1 MYRDIP
7 TDLLELIEPIVRDHG
22 LELVDIEA
30 HRGRT
35 PWSVRVIVDSPQG
48 DGCVPVD
55 TCGEVSRE
63 IETNLDALEDFPQR
77 YQLEVTSP
85 GLDRWLGREVDF
97 ERACGSTLKVETRV
111 SVNGA
116 RRFRGVLAAFQNQLL
131 LMDVDGRR
139 VEIAFDQV
147 SKATR
152 VYEFTDEDF
161 GKHRKQAKAK
171 KLERQKEREAEASLL
186 EE

>member
-7 TDLLELIEPIVRDHG
+7 TDLLELIEPVVRDHG
-22 LELVDIEA
+22 LELVDVEA

-55 TCGEVSRE
+55 ACAEVSRE
-63 IETNLDALEDFPQR
+63 IETNLDAREDFPQR

-97 ERACGSTLKVETRV
+97 ERACGSTVKVETRV
-111 SVNGA
+111 PVNGA
-116 RRFRGVLAAFQNQLL
+116 RRFRGALIAFQDQRLSMN
-131 LMDVDGRR
+131 VDGRQ

-147 SKATR
+147 LKATR

-161 GKHRKQAKAK
+161 GKHRKQAK
-171 KLERQKEREAEASLL
+171 KLETKKERGAEASLL